1 MRVVVLTLLM
11 LFLSGTLSED
21 DGEDNRCLTDM
32 CNILKSLKAIEARLN
47 ATENQMEEM
56 RNIQDTVAVLQR
68 TAEVQA
74 GEIKAT
80 ETSSYI
86 LMESMKRVNEVQEKK
101 LQVFSLWANATEFNV
116 EQQQHLLD
124 ELKNKIEDKPKIA
137 FLAALAGNGHIKSS
151 DRETNLAFRNVL
163 MNIGNAYNSASGV
176 FCAPVRGV
184 YYFSFS
190 SFGFNGR
197 NVCVSLFK
205 NSARMLS
212 ACDHHSAAD
221 SSDSASN
228 GGTLHLEQ
236 GAQVYMT
243 LHARSHI
250 FADDQNRST
259 FRGFLL
265 FRT

>member
-21 DGEDNRCLTDM
+21 GGEDNRCQTDM

-56 RNIQDTVAVLQR
+56 RNIQDAVAVLQR
-68 TAEVQA
+68 TDEVQ
-74 GEIKAT
+74 G
-80 ETSSYI
+80 
-86 LMESMKRVNEVQEKK
+86 KK
-101 LQVFSLWANATEFNV
+101 LQVFSLRANATEFNMK
-116 EQQQHLLD
+116 QQQHLLD

-137 FLAALAGNGHIKSS
+137 FLAALAGYGHITSS

-176 FCAPVRGV
+176 FSAPVRGV

-190 SFGFNGR
+190 SFGFSGR

-205 NSARMLS
+205 NSERMLS
-212 ACDHHSAAD
+212 ACDHHSEPD
-221 SSDSASN
+221 TSDSAGN

-236 GAQVYMT
+236 GAHVYMT
-243 LHARSHI
+243 LHVGSHI
-250 FADDQNRST
+250 FASAENRST